1 MNHVLIPAAFPT
13 FPTSCEI
20 GEQFNKWLTS
30 CGGGSKSQRQA
41 HQILSRVFKFFKFCC
56 EDEEELS
63 YEVVDFGLSSPT
75 LLFRFVDVI
84 EEEWKL
90 QHAGR
95 LGYLD
100 SISEFIDFRKVRN
113 PTEHVLRNLAI
124 TEVHLKKARRSIS
137 KMMRL
142 QWVRDLDIE
151 TLEAKG
157 HWATMAELADV
168 IAVNLPRYENILKS
182 CWSNPEM
189 ASPLDLSFATRFVA
203 VYLFVKVKG
212 SRPMT
217 YQYLKVEMIE
227 KAKKNNGFVDQKN
240 FKTASKYGF
249 DSLILSASSL
259 QILESYI
266 SDIRP
271 LLKPRCDYV
280 LVTRSGAQFTK
291 LSNLI
296 TSTIPLGSMSIRQ
309 DFARLLKPRVPSA

>member
-1 MNHVLIPAAFPT
+1 M
-13 FPTSCEI
+13 
-20 GEQFNKWLTS
+20 
-30 CGGGSKSQRQA
+30 
-41 HQILSRVFKFFKFCC
+41 
-56 EDEEELS
+56 
-63 YEVVDFGLSSPT
+63 DFSLSSPT
-75 LLFRFVDVI
+75 LLFRFVDVM

-100 SISEFIDFRKVRN
+100 SISEYIDFRKVRN
-113 PTEHVLRNLAI
+113 PSEHVLRNLAI
-124 TEVHLKKARRSIS
+124 TEMHLKKARRSIS

-157 HWATMAELADV
+157 HWATMAELVDV
-168 IAVNLPRYENILKS
+168 IAVNLPRYKNILKS
-182 CWSNPEM
+182 CRSNPET
-189 ASPLDLSFATRFVA
+189 ASPLHLSLATRFVA

-217 YQYLKVEMIE
+217 YQYLKFEMVE
-227 KAKKNNGFVDQKN
+227 KAGKNGGFVDQKN
-240 FKTASKYGF
+240 FKTAGKYDF
-249 DSLILSASSL
+249 DSLILSASS
-259 QILESYI
+259 QRILESYI

-291 LSNLI
+291 LSNL
-296 TSTIPLGSMSIRQ
+296 MS
-309 DFARLLKPRVPSA
+309 